1 MTSARAACL
10 PLRLAFAG
18 RNLRPLELPRPAPA
32 LAFLDK
38 VCGPLGGHVRARHRA
53 YVAHTAK
60 KTWIGRVNLVEPG
73 HDDLRL
79 LN

>member
-1 MTSARAACL
+1 MASARAACL

-18 RNLRPLELPRPAPA
+18 RNLRPLELPCPAPA

-38 VCGPLGGHVRARHRA
+38 VGGPFGGHMRAPHRA
-53 YVAHTAK
+53 LVARTAK
-60 KTWIGRVNLVEPG
+60 KTWIGRVDLVEPG